1 MANRKVSPYYTGAV
15 RAFYVTLGFWG
26 LVVVSMFFGE
36 VSWVHQF
43 DYEGRLA
50 SIFILALV
58 GMVIFGGFAFY
69 FVKREER
76 NQMGIN
82 PDT

>member
-1 MANRKVSPYYTGAV
+1 MANSKVSPYFTGAV

-26 LVVVSMFFGE
+26 LVVASMFFGE

>member
-76 NQMGIN
+76 NQMGTN

>member
-1 MANRKVSPYYTGAV
+1 MADRKVSPYYTGAV

-36 VSWVHQF
+36 VSWVHRF

-50 SIFILALV
+50 SIFLLGLA
-58 GMVIFGGFAFY
+58 GMAIFGGFAFY
-69 FVKREER
+69 FTEKEER
-76 NQMGIN
+76 NQIGAN
-82 PDT
+82 KDA